1 MIYVNIAYLLK
12 AKISKIFSVMKANKF
27 KRQNSIILFEIQSSR
42 NPTIDSK
49 RNIRLKKIFEAGVLL
64 NKFFSPIKK
73 KLAWLNNFLTHSSFN
88 LMPQLTSIS
97 SSHPSH
103 YLQKKKFSTKLFMLL
118 ILLSYRNS
126 KRLLLLSPNE
136 WITCSF
142 MITFSFMIITLNF
155 CVIVGDFSLTLF
167 AEFLRSTKQSQ
178 TEAEK
183 QTAQNMADQIQI
195 KKTGY
200 LLNFCF

>member
-64 NKFFSPIKK
+64 NKFFSPIKE
-73 KLAWLNNFLTHSSFN
+73 KLAWLNNFLTNSFFN

-97 SSHPSH
+97 SSYPIH
-103 YLQKKKFSTKLFMLL
+103 YLQKKKFLNKTFHVAYFIIISEFKEAFTF
-118 ILLSYRNS
+118 
-126 KRLLLLSPNE
+126 
-136 WITCSF
+136 IT
-142 MITFSFMIITLNF
+142 
-155 CVIVGDFSLTLF
+155 
-167 AEFLRSTKQSQ
+167 Q
-178 TEAEK
+178 
-183 QTAQNMADQIQI
+183 
-195 KKTGY
+195 
-200 LLNFCF
+200 